1 VGQTGRMMT
10 EAEALQTLAREDPAV
25 ADDAKTALRWLTSGG
40 GLEVISLLRLQEFLW
55 CVLPTS
61 WPASANGHIAVA
73 RALARLLTLA
83 GMERYGDVCASAETE
98 RIIAAYAC
106 GHDDGIAA
114 YSKALATTHAAPP
127 DTDLLAWSSA
137 MGTQERAAY
146 DACAAAIELT
156 VAAGDL
162 RLGVSGWKTKRAAL
176 VERWLTRPTDEP
188 GTDTWLSRIS
198 AERIDEWAHG
208 HPGERAQMA
217 RRVVPRLLEPPVL
230 PGEPLPTLRW
240 LLQHADAGLRLT
252 ARHYIAPSLVG
263 EAAGMFGWGA
273 GPGSAKRHQELDLY
287 PLHTLRALAQHE
299 MGAVRRSGTSL
310 VLTRTGRLM
319 ADDAAVRWHIG
330 TAALI
335 GPDDGLDPDFTV
347 AVREAA
353 LLLVTLTDGAVG
365 FEELTGRLTE
375 LHAAEGWTSRSG
387 TSLAGAIRGEVHV
400 LRHRLR
406 ALQLLDEPIAPG
418 PLSLGLTSTGTAAAL
433 SALLARALRPR
444 RHQPLPVSPNGSRG
458 VRGRSGRAG
467 SRYSSRPATAPPP
480 GRTSRSGAET
490 AGAAIRT
497 SLHPGP
503 RAASR
508 SSTRRSG

>member
-25 ADDAKTALRWLTSGG
+25 AHDAKAALRWLTSGG

-55 CVLPTS
+55 CVLPTT
-61 WPASANGHIAVA
+61 WPASANGHVAVA

-98 RIIAAYAC
+98 RIINAYAR
-106 GHDDGIAA
+106 GHDDGVAA
-114 YSKALATTHAAPP
+114 YSKALATSHAAPP

-137 MGTQERAAY
+137 MGPQERSAY
-146 DACAAAIELT
+146 DACAAAIELA
-156 VAAGDL
+156 VAAGEL
-162 RLGVSGWKTKRAAL
+162 RAGVSGWKTKRAAL
-176 VERWLTRPTDEP
+176 VERWLTRPTEEP

-252 ARHYIAPSLVG
+252 ARHYIAPSIVG

-273 GPGSAKRHQELDLY
+273 RTGPGSAKRHQELDVY

-299 MGAVRRSGTSL
+299 MGAVRRSGTTL

-319 ADDAAVRWHIG
+319 AEDAAVRWHIG

-335 GPDDGLDPDFTV
+335 GPDDGPDPDFTV

-353 LLLVTLTDGAVG
+353 LLTVTLNDGPVAY
-365 FEELTGRLTE
+365 ETLTSRLTE

-387 TSLAGAIRGEVHV
+387 SSLAGAIRAEVHV

-406 ALQLLDEPIAPG
+406 ALQLLDEPTAAG
-418 PLSLGLTSTGTAAAL
+418 PLALALTATGTAAAL
-433 SALLARALRPR
+433 SGLLARALRPR
-444 RHQPLPVSPNGSRG
+444 RHQL
-458 VRGRSGRAG
+458 
-467 SRYSSRPATAPPP
+467 
-480 GRTSRSGAET
+480 
-490 AGAAIRT
+490 
-497 SLHPGP
+497 
-503 RAASR
+503 
-508 SSTRRSG
+508 

>member
-1 VGQTGRMMT
+1 MMN

-25 ADDAKTALRWLTSGG
+25 AEDAKAALRWLTSGG

-61 WPASANGHIAVA
+61 WPASSSGHIAVA

-83 GMERYGDVCASAETE
+83 GMERYGDVCASGQTE
-98 RIIAAYAC
+98 RIIAAYAE
-106 GHDDGIAA
+106 GHDHGVAA
-114 YSKALATTHAAPP
+114 YSKALATSHAAPP
-127 DTDLLAWSSA
+127 DTDLLAWSSS
-137 MGTQERAAY
+137 MGQQERAAY
-146 DACAAAIELT
+146 DACAAAIELA

-162 RLGVSGWKTKRAAL
+162 RVGVSGWKTKRAGL
-176 VERWLTRPTDEP
+176 VERWLTRPTQEP

-240 LLQHADAGLRLT
+240 LLHHADAGLRLT
-252 ARHYIAPSLVG
+252 ARHYIAPALVG

-273 GPGSAKRHQELDLY
+273 ANGPGAAGKRHQELDVY
-287 PLHTLRALAQHE
+287 PLHTLRGLAQHE

-310 VLTRTGRLM
+310 VLTKTGRLM

-335 GPDDGLDPDFTV
+335 GPDDGPDPDFTV

-353 LLLVTLTDGAVG
+353 LLIATLHDGPVG
-365 FEELTGRLTE
+365 YEELTSRLTE

-387 TSLAGAIRGEVHV
+387 SSLAGAIRAEVHV

-406 ALQLLDEPIAPG
+406 ALQLLDEPTSAG
-418 PLSLGLTSTGTAAAL
+418 PLGLALTGAGIAAAL

-444 RHQPLPVSPNGSRG
+444 RHQQ
-458 VRGRSGRAG
+458 
-467 SRYSSRPATAPPP
+467 
-480 GRTSRSGAET
+480 
-490 AGAAIRT
+490 
-497 SLHPGP
+497 
-503 RAASR
+503 
-508 SSTRRSG
+508 

>member
-1 VGQTGRMMT
+1 MMS

-25 ADDAKTALRWLTSGG
+25 ADDAKAALRWLTSGG
-40 GLEVISLLRLQEFLW
+40 GLGAISLLRLQEFLW
-55 CVLPTS
+55 YVLPTS
-61 WPASANGHIAVA
+61 WPVPANGHVAIA

-106 GHDDGIAA
+106 AHDEGIAA
-114 YSKALATTHAAPP
+114 YSKALAVSHAAPP

-137 MGTQERAAY
+137 MGPEERAAY
-146 DACAAAIELT
+146 DACAAAIELA
-156 VAAGDL
+156 VAASEL
-162 RLGVSGWKTKRAAL
+162 RVGVSGWKTKRAAL
-176 VERWLTRPTDEP
+176 VERWLTRSTDEP

-252 ARHYIAPSLVG
+252 ARHYIAPALAG
-263 EAAGMFGWGA
+263 EAAGLFGWGPGA
-273 GPGSAKRHQELDLY
+273 GTPRAGKRHQELDVY

-299 MGAVRRSGTSL
+299 MGAVRRSGTQL
-310 VLTRTGRLM
+310 VLTHTGRLM

-335 GPDDGLDPDFTV
+335 GPDDGPDPDFTV

-353 LLLVTLTDGAVG
+353 LLVITLNDGPVG
-365 FEELTGRLTE
+365 YEELAGLTE

-387 TSLAGAIRGEVHV
+387 SSLSGAIRGEIHV
-400 LRHRLR
+400 LKHRLR
-406 ALQLLDEPIAPG
+406 ALQLLDEPTANHAGVSGVSGVPTG
-418 PLSLGLTSTGTAAAL
+418 LAGSATLSLTSTGTAAAL

-444 RHQPLPVSPNGSRG
+444 RH
-458 VRGRSGRAG
+458 
-467 SRYSSRPATAPPP
+467 
-480 GRTSRSGAET
+480 
-490 AGAAIRT
+490 
-497 SLHPGP
+497 LH
-503 RAASR
+503 A
-508 SSTRRSG
+508 

>member
-1 VGQTGRMMT
+1 MMT

-25 ADDAKTALRWLTSGG
+25 ADDAKAALRWLTSGG
-40 GLEVISLLRLQEFLW
+40 GLEAISLLRLQEFLW
-55 CVLPTS
+55 YVLPNS
-61 WPASANGHIAVA
+61 WPVPANGHVAVA

-98 RIIAAYAC
+98 RIITAYAC
-106 GHDDGIAA
+106 AHDDGIAA
-114 YSKALATTHAAPP
+114 YSKALAASHAAPP
-127 DTDLLAWSSA
+127 DTDLLAWSST
-137 MGTQERAAY
+137 MGPEERAAY
-146 DACAAAIELT
+146 DACAAAIELA
-156 VAAGDL
+156 VAASEL
-162 RLGVSGWKTKRAAL
+162 RVGVSGWKTKRAAL
-176 VERWLTRPTDEP
+176 VERWLTRPTDAP
-188 GTDTWLSRIS
+188 ATDTWLSKIS

-252 ARHYIAPSLVG
+252 ARHYIAPALVG
-263 EAAGMFGWGA
+263 EAAGMFGWCNQGIGKQPPRKQGA
-273 GPGSAKRHQELDLY
+273 GKRHQELDVY
-287 PLHTLRALAQHE
+287 PLHTLRGLAQHE

-335 GPDDGLDPDFTV
+335 GPDDGPDPDFTV

-353 LLLVTLTDGAVG
+353 LLVVTLNDSPVSYA
-365 FEELTGRLTE
+365 ELAGRLTE

-387 TSLAGAIRGEVHV
+387 SSLGGAIRSEIHV
-400 LRHRLR
+400 LKHRLR
-406 ALQLLDEPIAPG
+406 ALQLLDETTGTGA
-418 PLSLGLTSTGTAAAL
+418 LALTSTGTAAAL

-444 RHQPLPVSPNGSRG
+444 RH
-458 VRGRSGRAG
+458 
-467 SRYSSRPATAPPP
+467 Y
-480 GRTSRSGAET
+480 
-490 AGAAIRT
+490 
-497 SLHPGP
+497 HP
-503 RAASR
+503 
-508 SSTRRSG
+508 